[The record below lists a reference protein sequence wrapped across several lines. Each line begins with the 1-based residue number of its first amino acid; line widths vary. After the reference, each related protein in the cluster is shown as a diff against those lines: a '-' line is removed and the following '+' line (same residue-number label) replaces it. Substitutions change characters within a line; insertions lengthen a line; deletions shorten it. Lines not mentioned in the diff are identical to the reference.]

1 MTTDV
6 NEAFAAERG
15 QQVRDARS
23 WEQRLQDRIGEGAVE
38 RLRDG
43 RYRVLTGWDQG
54 EILSARGVP
63 QHGLDTTRGQAALY
77 SAVPAWHALGTI
89 IPGGTSD
96 IDTVLELAGLDYQ
109 VSLVPAEY
117 TWQGQRLTHADRFHT
132 VREDTGASLGIVGRY
147 YHVVQ
152 NRVAFEFLQDLVA
165 DFDVTWE
172 SAGALREGKK
182 VFVSMRL
189 PRNVTIDAGG
199 INDEIYPF
207 IAAINAHDGWS
218 PFSCVVTPWRPIC
231 ANTERFAVRD
241 AVTRWSIR
249 HTKSATQRFREARRT
264 LGLSIEYFEQ
274 FASEETA
281 LARTDLAVDEFNK
294 LITTLWPLEED
305 AGDRAKT
312 TSAKRRDILNGLFT
326 TEASRSGRTAYA
338 AERSV
343 TEYLDHHASIRPS
356 GAVKGNALGARGQRL
371 LEGNDD
377 ELKSKAH
384 RRLMLLRRR

>member
-1 MTTDV
+1 MNTDV
-6 NEAFAAERG
+6 NEAFAQERHR
-15 QQVRDARS
+15 QIDDARN
-23 WEQRLQDRIGEGAVE
+23 WEQRLQDRIANGTVE

-63 QHGLDTTRGQAALY
+63 QHGLDTTRGQEALY
-77 SAVPAWHALGTI
+77 SAVPAWHGLGTV
-89 IPGGTSD
+89 IPGGTTD
-96 IDTVLELAGLDYQ
+96 IDTVLTLAGLDYP

-117 TWQGQRLTHADRFHT
+117 TWQGERRTHADRYHT
-132 VREDTGASLGIVGRY
+132 VREDTGDSLGIVGRY
-147 YHVVQ
+147 YHVLQ
-152 NRVAFEFLQDLVA
+152 NRQAFEFLQDLVA

-189 PRNVTIDAGG
+189 PNNVTVDAGG
-199 INDEIYPF
+199 INDTIYPF

-218 PFSCVVTPWRPIC
+218 PFSCLVTPWRPVC
-231 ANTERFAVRD
+231 ANTERFAMRD
-241 AVTRWSIR
+241 AVTRWTIR
-249 HTKSATQRFREARRT
+249 HTKSATERFREARRT
-264 LGLSIEYFEQ
+264 LGLSIDYFEQ
-274 FASEETA
+274 FASEETT
-281 LARTDLAVDEFNK
+281 LARTDLAIDEFNK
-294 LITTLWPLEED
+294 LIDSLWPQEDD

-312 TSAKRRDILNGLFT
+312 IAAKRRDRLNGLFE
-326 TEASRSGRTAYA
+326 TEAARSGRTAYA
-338 AERSV
+338 GERAV
-343 TEYLDHHASIRPS
+343 TEYLDHYASIRPS
-356 GAVKGNALGARGQRL
+356 GALKGDLSAARGQRL